1 MSNSPRLPSWLATIQ
16 ASNPAKPLPY
26 TGLQLPNS
34 IPPAELE
41 AYSEGRELGIIRWPG
56 PANPFNPVSA
66 IEAWIQGNGGPLPT
80 NSANLNPSHNV
91 EAEKNKRSSVPLPYN
106 SIAEPNRMV
115 LRDQSTNFPPL
126 PSPNGH
132 HVQGQPTTSKEQ
144 PKWRATQLLLPNQT
158 RESGSRGRIEGSA
171 SKVETPRLLVSN
183 QIPDESRGRTEAP
196 AALSRVPVNH
206 QYNVRL
212 ATNSTDFLSKAT
224 ATLNNLRQ
232 PLSSQAR
239 SPLSTER
246 TGEEASPQ
254 VPKPIASP
262 VSPGSTV
269 TLPQG
274 PAPARVRAII
284 NTQDVAGSIEEST
297 ESYAS
302 NEPVRGQGDENRL
315 SSIPESMFFEHAYNG
330 ENASFTSEVI
340 FEGRRPK
347 NRYKDPPVKRR
358 PVPGWEGPDYEPG
371 QLMGWDGKWQEA
383 PVEWDSRDLYD
394 YTAKEHQNNV
404 KNYIDDRYEQYKAG
418 RCPPIEVTTNPLFT
432 SGRGPAIGSLGFAR
446 PINEEEHHHLSPE
459 DPFSLGKL
467 AKTAAMSIDDYL
479 RVHEKRLKEQE
490 TREQAA
496 AERKKTAKAQRTD
509 QRAEQQAEQQAREQ
523 ALAEAAAVPN
533 PYSPKLNIFIRP
545 AKPQDLHQ
553 ICELHNYYVR
563 SSAVTGERVELS
575 EREWRTRFD
584 TRQEDKFA
592 FLVAILVR
600 HSKMDRRQSRTEKV
614 VGFTYTE
621 DFAGERTMWGYTC
634 ELQLFVH
641 HKYLRQGIGKNLV
654 DCILRSVDPTY
665 HSRNAVQFA
674 FPPDDTYRYEGGG
687 ERVITNI
694 VFPLPYTVAEDRH
707 AQWLG
712 EWLGREF
719 GFVLQGLLVGIGR
732 LQGRDSR

>member
-1 MSNSPRLPSWLATIQ
+1 MNQ
-16 ASNPAKPLPY
+16 
-26 TGLQLPNS
+26 
-34 IPPAELE
+34 EDE
-41 AYSEGRELGIIRWPG
+41 
-56 PANPFNPVSA
+56 
-66 IEAWIQGNGGPLPT
+66 
-80 NSANLNPSHNV
+80 
-91 EAEKNKRSSVPLPYN
+91 
-106 SIAEPNRMV
+106 
-115 LRDQSTNFPPL
+115 
-126 PSPNGH
+126 
-132 HVQGQPTTSKEQ
+132 SK
-144 PKWRATQLLLPNQT
+144 
-158 RESGSRGRIEGSA
+158 
-171 SKVETPRLLVSN
+171 
-183 QIPDESRGRTEAP
+183 DESRGRTEAP
-196 AALSRVPVNH
+196 TALSRVPVNH
-206 QYNVRL
+206 QYNARL
-212 ATNSTDFLSKAT
+212 ATNSSDFLSKAT

-232 PLSSQAR
+232 PLPSQAR

-246 TGEEASPQ
+246 TVEEASPQ
-254 VPKPIASP
+254 IPKTTASP

-269 TLPQG
+269 TPQRE
-274 PAPARVRAII
+274 PAPASVQAII

-347 NRYKDPPVKRR
+347 NPYKDPPVKRR

-394 YTAKEHQNNV
+394 YTGKEHQNNV

-467 AKTAAMSIDDYL
+467 AKTAAMSTEDYL

-509 QRAEQQAEQQAREQ
+509 PRAEQQAEQQAREQ
-523 ALAEAAAVPN
+523 VLAEAAAVPN
-533 PYSPKLNIFIRP
+533 PYAPKLNIFIRP

-732 LQGRDSR
+732 LQGRDSRVNLAYYVAETGTIV